1 MTNQDWLQA
10 QYSVL
15 GSALI
20 DESVVRRV
28 VTQTAEDD
36 YSGACK
42 KVYKAI
48 AQLFNT
54 PDTVVDPVTVNDV
67 LGGSYTEFLLQ
78 LMEVTPTAANVDKYI
93 ALCKDQAAVLAV
105 RELAQ
110 ELIASDT
117 SENVRK
123 LLEKANQLMIKRQKR
138 KRATMVGLLKDFFAT
153 KTTKKEYLSWPIE
166 SFNDYIFAEPGDYII
181 LAAEPSVGK
190 TAFALQCAWHWAK
203 TMKVGFFSLETNPE
217 KLFDR
222 NMAAAL
228 DIDFENIKRGRL
240 SEQEWDKIGS
250 STQQILSRNLEIIPA
265 SGYTTADI
273 RAEIIDAGYDL
284 VLIDYIQIIRAKG
297 VNRTETVTN
306 ISIDVQNIAHGL
318 DVTVIALAQVSRLE
332 EDRDPKSSDLRESG
346 QLEQDA
352 DLIMF
357 LQLKDRKA
365 PDGPRKCVVTKNKE
379 GKTFKTLL
387 DFDGSRQR
395 FSKANRTGDV
405 VGKYVADGKKA
416 RRNNRTQAAYE
427 QQMVPLPDD
436 TPVPFTEKEARE

>member
-1 MTNQDWLQA
+1 
-10 QYSVL
+10 
-15 GSALI
+15 
-20 DESVVRRV
+20 
-28 VTQTAEDD
+28 
-36 YSGACK
+36 
-42 KVYKAI
+42 
-48 AQLFNT
+48 
-54 PDTVVDPVTVNDV
+54 
-67 LGGSYTEFLLQ
+67 
-78 LMEVTPTAANVDKYI
+78 
-93 ALCKDQAAVLAV
+93 
-105 RELAQ
+105 
-110 ELIASDT
+110 
-117 SENVRK
+117 
-123 LLEKANQLMIKRQKR
+123 
-138 KRATMVGLLKDFFAT
+138 
-153 KTTKKEYLSWPIE
+153 
-166 SFNDYIFAEPGDYII
+166 
-181 LAAEPSVGK
+181 
-190 TAFALQCAWHWAK
+190 
-203 TMKVGFFSLETNPE
+203 MKVGFFSLETKPE

-318 DVTVIALAQVSRLE
+318 EVTVIALAQVSRLE

-416 RRNNRTQAAYE
+416 RRSNRTQAAYE

-436 TPVPFTEKEARE
+436 TPVPFTEKEARG